1 MRTEIEVSSVRT
13 HLAGQTILI
22 GQGKASDPR
31 SLASSHT
38 RMAYSPMLRSHTR
51 RSLRRALW
59 GFAGALLVALPAFWA
74 YPALTQSAEKAES
87 VPGRLYV
94 RFAAES
100 QAPAPGKTAS
110 AAFSAAAATHGMTR
124 LEKAFPF
131 LDTLAERRALSPSA
145 EALRHVYAL
154 TYTSGAEPADA
165 SQAFARDAGVV
176 YAEPQPVHR
185 IGGVRLPARVSG
197 GALAAPN
204 DSLYGEQTHLP
215 RLQLPE
221 AWDEVKGEDGQVL
234 IAIVDTGVD
243 IAHPDL
249 RDNLWRNPNETPGNG
264 LDDDGNGFT
273 DDVYGW
279 NFTEDSPDPYGDGT
293 GSDHGTAVAGVAAA
307 ATDNARGIAGASW
320 NAAFMPVRT
329 ACEGSAETLCHTNKG
344 VLYAALNGAD
354 IITASFGSSVYSE
367 TSWLVMQA
375 TLEAGAL
382 VVASAGNAEKDN
394 DAAPYYPASYPSVLS
409 VGGTKKDSQENV
421 FSYGRSVNVYA
432 PAEAIE
438 TTAPEGG
445 YARWS
450 GTSFSVPLVAGVAAL
465 AKTANPQFGP
475 EALREQVRLTA
486 DKTSDEYAH
495 AFVNAWRAAT
505 EAPRPAIRI
514 AAVNGRPHR
523 GEYVNL
529 PGADTSSVRITF
541 ANAHGDARDVAVRF
555 EAQAEYARIA
565 PASVRLGRLARGDT
579 ASVDVSLLLGAGR
592 PAIGAFLVA
601 AQVTADGFV
610 DEPDLVRLRAGRFA
624 NAQDSLA
631 LVAFYH
637 AAGGEDWIDR
647 TGWHGV
653 TLNEEG
659 RVVRL
664 AVFQNN
670 LTGHLSSQ
678 LGRLTELEHLDL
690 TDNNLGGSIPA
701 SLGGLAKLKILSLS
715 FNRLTG
721 PVPPALG
728 NLAELE
734 DLNFQINDLTGSI
747 PASLGR
753 LAKLKSLYLSWNG
766 LTGPVPPEL
775 GNLAELEALSL
786 QFNGLTGPV
795 PASLGRLA
803 KLKRLFL
810 SWNGLTGPVP
820 AALGNLAELEV
831 LSLQINGLTGPIPA
845 RLGELSR
852 LKGLYLSDNALTG
865 SIPPALGN
873 LANLENLVLFDN
885 PLAPY
890 AFPEWITALVNLW
903 EISLTGT
910 RLRGAIP
917 PGLGD
922 LPKLRH
928 LYLSHNDL
936 EGALPGNIA
945 NAKALSR
952 LYLNDNNLNALAD
965 LSGLPEL
972 ERVNVAFN
980 RLTFE
985 DFEGVRLPASVA
997 EPLGAPDRERLAALF
1012 ERTGFVTEAQ
1022 GPLAPVT
1029 LAASRPP
1036 DPEALRRYID
1046 ALNALQEQD
1055 KGDIVPAGHLRALP
1069 RLYRRLAERTE
1080 RFPQGKEAQASASVS
1095 DFTYA
1100 PQRLVPTRVAREA
1113 DHVTFSVEVGGEE
1126 NAYQWYGDGYGN
1138 FTDDDMAIEGATS
1151 NTLRVALS
1159 EARAVYYCVIT
1170 NPRVPDLTLYSK
1182 RVSSVAPEHI
1192 VTAHEADSLV
1202 LANFYRATG
1211 GSGWTN
1217 DLDWLEGPL
1226 GSWFGV
1232 ALNEAGRVTELY
1244 LVENNLTGLLP
1255 EEVGALAALE
1265 RLELGRNE
1273 MSGRL
1278 PESLGRL
1285 TSLTHL
1291 TLDSN
1296 RFFRGPIPASLGNLT
1311 RLRILSLGNNGL
1323 RGPIPE
1329 ALGNLTSLVS
1339 LDLSNNNLTGPVPA
1353 WLGNLTRL
1361 THILLYSN
1369 GLRGPIPEEL
1379 GKLASLERLH
1389 LKGNNLTGG
1398 IPASLGRLTRLDGLF
1413 LDENALE
1420 GAVPDSILAM
1430 NALEWL
1436 YLNDNRLTSLPD
1448 LTGMPRLHTVHASS
1462 NRLSFEDVEQHAR
1475 FSGTFTYAPQEAVPV
1490 RVARSASHATFSVGV
1505 GGTANEYQ
1513 WYREGFLDDEAIPG
1527 ATADTL
1533 AVPLSD
1539 PPTRYRCRIT
1549 NAKAPDL
1556 TLYSERASSAE
1567 VYTSIAKE
1575 DVLTFAVH
1583 ANYPNP
1589 FSEATEIAFET
1600 PEAAHV
1606 RITVYDALGRRV
1618 DEALDQTVAPG
1629 RYRVAYAARDL
1640 APGTYFYHIEMG
1652 RFSETRA
1659 MVLVR

>member
-1 MRTEIEVSSVRT
+1 M
-13 HLAGQTILI
+13 
-22 GQGKASDPR
+22 
-31 SLASSHT
+31 
-38 RMAYSPMLRSHTR
+38 
-51 RSLRRALW
+51 RRALW
-59 GFAGALLVALPAFWA
+59 GFAGFAGALLVTLPAFWA
-74 YPALTQSAEKAES
+74 YPSLAQSAEKAES

-94 RFAAES
+94 RFAAGS

-110 AAFSAAAATHGMTR
+110 AAFGAAAAAHGMTR

-131 LDTLAERRALSPSA
+131 LDALAERRALSPSA

-165 SQAFARDAGVV
+165 AQAFARDAEVV

-185 IGGVRLPARVSG
+185 IGGVRLPAAVQSGVSG
-197 GALAAPN
+197 GTLAAPN

-221 AWDEVKGEDGQVL
+221 AWDEVKGEEGQVL

-249 RDNLWRNPNETPGNG
+249 RDNLWTNPNEAPGNG

-273 DDVYGW
+273 DAPHGW
-279 NFTEDSPDPYGDGT
+279 SFTEDSPDPYGDGT

-329 ACEGSAETLCHTNKG
+329 VCKGSVEALCHTNKG
-344 VLYAALNGAD
+344 ILYAALNGAD
-354 IITASFGSSVYSE
+354 IITASFGRSVYSE

-375 TLEAGAL
+375 ALEAGAL
-382 VVASAGNAEKDN
+382 VVAVAGNEETDN

-409 VGGTKKDSQENV
+409 VGGTKKDSEENV
-421 FSYGRSVNVYA
+421 YNYGRSVNVYA

-438 TTAPEGG
+438 ATAPGGG

-465 AKTANPQFGP
+465 AKTANPQSGP

-486 DKTSDEYAH
+486 DKTSDERAH
-495 AFVNAWRAAT
+495 AFANAWRAAT
-505 EAPRPAIRI
+505 EAPRPAVRI
-514 AAVNGRPHR
+514 AAVNGRAHR

-541 ANAHGDARDVAVRF
+541 TNAHGDARDVAVRF
-555 EAQAEYARIA
+555 EAEATYARIA

-579 ASVDVSLLLGAGR
+579 ASVDVSLLLGADR
-592 PAIGAFLVA
+592 PAVGAFLVT
-601 AQVTADGFV
+601 AQVTADAFV
-610 DEPDLVRLRAGRFA
+610 DEPDLVRLRVGHFA

-647 TGWHGV
+647 TGWLEEPVMGWHGV

-664 AVFQNN
+664 GVHQNN

-701 SLGGLAKLKILSLS
+701 SLGRLSRLQELLLHLNDFTGSIPPELGNLAELEALNLQFNDLTGSIPASLGRLAKLKGLWLS
-715 FNRLTG
+715 FNDLTGPVPPALGNLAELEALNLQFNGLTGPVPVSLGRLAKLKGLWLSWNGLTG

-734 DLNFQINDLTGSI
+734 DL
-747 PASLGR
+747 
-753 LAKLKSLYLSWNG
+753 
-766 LTGPVPPEL
+766 V
-775 GNLAELEALSL
+775 L
-786 QFNGLTGPV
+786 QF
-795 PASLGRLA
+795 
-803 KLKRLFL
+803 
-810 SWNGLTGPVP
+810 
-820 AALGNLAELEV
+820 
-831 LSLQINGLTGPIPA
+831 NGLTGPIPA

-852 LKGLYLSDNALTG
+852 LKELYLSDNALTG
-865 SIPPALGN
+865 SVPPALGN
-873 LANLENLVLFDN
+873 LANLEDLSLFYN

-890 AFPEWITALVNLW
+890 DFPAWIMDLGNLW
-903 EISLTGT
+903 TISLTST

-922 LPKLRH
+922 LPRLG
-928 LYLSHNDL
+928 LLDLAGNDL

-945 NAKALSR
+945 NAKALSY
-952 LYLNDNNLNALAD
+952 LFLNDNNLDALTD

-972 ERVNVAFN
+972 RRVDVAFN

-985 DFEGVRLPASVA
+985 DFEGRDLPASVA
-997 EPLGAPDRERLAALF
+997 ELF
-1012 ERTGFVTEAQ
+1012 ERTGFVMQAQ

-1029 LAASRPP
+1029 VAARRPP
-1036 DPEALRRYID
+1036 DLEALRRYID
-1046 ALNALQEQD
+1046 ALNALQGQG
-1055 KGDIVPAGHLRALP
+1055 KGDTVPAGHLRVLP
-1069 RLYRRLAERTE
+1069 RLYRRLAERAE
-1080 RFPQGKEAQASASVS
+1080 RFPGGEEAQASASVS

-1100 PQRLVPTRVAREA
+1100 PQRPVPTRVAREA
-1113 DHVTFSVEVGGEE
+1113 DHVAFSVEVGGEE
-1126 NAYQWYGDGYGN
+1126 NKYQWYGDGYGN
-1138 FTDDDMAIEGATS
+1138 FTDDDVAIGGATS
-1151 NTLRVALS
+1151 DTLRVALS

-1182 RVSSVAPEHI
+1182 RVSSVAPERI
-1192 VTAHEADSLV
+1192 VAAHEADSLV

-1217 DLDWLEGPL
+1217 DRDWLKGPL

-1232 ALNEAGRVTELY
+1232 ALNEAGRVTGLH
-1244 LVENNLTGLLP
+1244 LGHNNLTGLLP
-1255 EEVGALAALE
+1255 EEMGALAALE
-1265 RLELGRNE
+1265 RLNLGGNE
-1273 MSGRL
+1273 MRGRL

-1291 TLDSN
+1291 TLSIN
-1296 RFFRGPIPASLGNLT
+1296 GFRGPIPASLGNLT
-1311 RLRILSLGNNGL
+1311 RLRNLDLHYNGL

-1329 ALGNLTSLVS
+1329 ALGNLTSLIL
-1339 LDLSNNNLTGPVPA
+1339 LDLGANNLTGPVPA
-1353 WLGNLTRL
+1353 SLGNLTRL
-1361 THILLYSN
+1361 RY
-1369 GLRGPIPEEL
+1369 LRLHNNDLTGPIPEEL
-1379 GKLASLERLH
+1379 GNLASLAALI
-1389 LKGNNLTGG
+1389 LKGNNLTGR
-1398 IPASLGRLTRLDGLF
+1398 IPASLGRLTRLEALNLHG
-1413 LDENALE
+1413 NALE

-1448 LTGMPRLHTVHASS
+1448 ITGMPRLHTVHASS

-1490 RVARSASHATFSVGV
+1490 RTARSASHVTFSARV

-1533 AVPLSD
+1533 AVPLFD
-1539 PPTRYRCRIT
+1539 PPTRYYCRIT

-1575 DVLTFAVH
+1575 DALTFAVH

-1600 PEAAHV
+1600 PEAARV

-1618 DEALDQTVAPG
+1618 DEVLDRTVAPG

>member
-1 MRTEIEVSSVRT
+1 
-13 HLAGQTILI
+13 
-22 GQGKASDPR
+22 
-31 SLASSHT
+31 
-38 RMAYSPMLRSHTR
+38 MLRSHTR
-51 RSLRRALW
+51 RPLRRALR
-59 GFAGALLVALPAFWA
+59 GFAGALLAALPVFWA
-74 YPALTQSAEKAES
+74 YPALAQSAEKAET

-100 QAPAPGKTAS
+100 QAPVPGKTAS
-110 AAFSAAAATHGMTR
+110 AAFRAAAAAHGMTR

-145 EALRHVYAL
+145 EALRQVYAL
-154 TYTSGAEPADA
+154 TYTSGAEPTDA
-165 SQAFARDAGVV
+165 AQAFARDAGVV

-185 IGGVRLPARVSG
+185 IGGARLPASISG

-221 AWDEVKGEDGQVL
+221 AWDEVKGEEGEVL

-249 RDNLWRNPNETPGNG
+249 RDNLWTNPNETPGNG

-273 DDVYGW
+273 DDAHGW
-279 NFTEDSPDPYGDGT
+279 SFTEDSPDPYGDGT

-354 IITASFGSSVYSE
+354 IITASFGGSVYSE
-367 TSWLVMQA
+367 TEALVIQA
-375 TLEAGAL
+375 ALEAGAL
-382 VVASAGNAEKDN
+382 VVAAAGNSEKDN

-421 FSYGRSVNVYA
+421 YNYGRSVNVYA

-438 TTAPEGG
+438 ATAPGGG

-465 AKTANPQFGP
+465 AKTANPQLGP

-486 DKTSDEYAH
+486 DKTSDEHAH

-514 AAVNGRPHR
+514 AAVNGRAYR
-523 GEYVNL
+523 GEHVNL

-555 EAQAEYARIA
+555 EAGAAYARIA

-579 ASVDVSLLLGAGR
+579 ASVDVSLLLGADR
-592 PAIGAFLVA
+592 PAVGAFPLT
-601 AQVTADGFV
+601 AQVMADAFV

-637 AAGGEDWIDR
+637 AAGGEDWRDR
-647 TGWHGV
+647 TGWLEEPVMGWHGV

-664 AVFQNN
+664 EMIFNN

-678 LGRLTELEHLDL
+678 LGRLTELEYLYL
-690 TDNNLGGSIPA
+690 VSNNLGGSIPA
-701 SLGGLAKLKILSLS
+701 SLGRLS
-715 FNRLTG
+715 RLQDLRLHRNDFTG
-721 PVPPALG
+721 SIPPELG
-728 NLAELE
+728 SLAELE
-734 DLNFQINDLTGSI
+734 ILVLQSNDLTGSI

-753 LAKLKSLYLSWNG
+753 LAKLKELWLSWNG

-775 GNLAELEALSL
+775 GNLAELEILNF

-803 KLKRLFL
+803 KLKQLWL

-820 AALGNLAELEV
+820 AALGNLAELELLV
-831 LSLQINGLTGPIPA
+831 LQFNGLTGPVPA
-845 RLGELSR
+845 WLGELSR
-852 LKGLYLSDNALTG
+852 LKQIWLTDNAFTG

-873 LANLENLVLFDN
+873 PANLEVLGLSAN

-890 AFPEWITALVNLW
+890 DFPEWIMHLSQLRW
-903 EISLTGT
+903 LSLTGT
-910 RLRGAIP
+910 QLQGDIP
-917 PGLGD
+917 PGLGN
-922 LPKLRH
+922 LLGLRT
-928 LYLSHNDL
+928 LQLDNNDL

-952 LYLNDNNLNALAD
+952 LYLNDNNLDALAD

-972 ERVNVAFN
+972 AIVDVAFN

-985 DFEGVRLPASVA
+985 DFEGVRLPARAA

-1012 ERTGFVTEAQ
+1012 ERTGFVIEAQ

-1029 LAASRPP
+1029 VAGSPSDL
-1036 DPEALRRYID
+1036 EALRRYID
-1046 ALNALQEQD
+1046 VLDALQAQ
-1055 KGDIVPAGHLRALP
+1055 GNGSIVPAGHLRTLP
-1069 RLYRRLAERTE
+1069 RLYRRLAERAE
-1080 RFPQGKEAQASASVS
+1080 RFPGGEEAQASASVI

-1113 DHVTFSVEVGGEE
+1113 DHVAFSVEVGGEE
-1126 NAYQWYGDGYGN
+1126 NKYQWYGDDYGN

-1151 NTLRVALS
+1151 DTLRVALS

-1170 NPRVPDLTLYSK
+1170 NPRVPDLTLYSE

-1192 VTAHEADSLV
+1192 VAAHEADSLV

-1232 ALNEAGRVTELY
+1232 VLNEAGRVTGLH
-1244 LVENNLTGLLP
+1244 LGHNNLTGLLP
-1255 EEVGALAALE
+1255 DEVGALAALE
-1265 RLELGRNE
+1265 RLDLTGNK
-1273 MSGRL
+1273 MQGRL

-1291 TLDSN
+1291 TLDNN

-1311 RLRILSLGNNGL
+1311 RLRFLNLGANGL

-1329 ALGNLTSLVS
+1329 SLGNLTSLIS

-1361 THILLYSN
+1361 ESITLYN
-1369 GLRGPIPEEL
+1369 NDFAGPIPEEL
-1379 GKLASLERLH
+1379 GKLASLRRLH
-1389 LKGNNLTGG
+1389 LKGNNLTGR
-1398 IPASLGRLTRLDGLF
+1398 IPASLGRLTRLDDLF

-1430 NALEWL
+1430 NALERL

-1448 LTGMPRLHTVHASS
+1448 LTGMPMLYEVHASS
-1462 NRLSFEDVEQHAR
+1462 NRFSFEDVEQHAR
-1475 FSGTFTYAPQEAVPV
+1475 FGGTFAYAPQEAVPV
-1490 RVARSASHATFSVGV
+1490 RVARSASHVTFSVGV

-1556 TLYSERASSAE
+1556 TLYSERVSSAE

-1600 PEAAHV
+1600 PEAARV

-1618 DEALDQTVAPG
+1618 DEALDRTVAPG

>member
-1 MRTEIEVSSVRT
+1 MRC
-13 HLAGQTILI
+13 AG
-22 GQGKASDPR
+22 
-31 SLASSHT
+31 
-38 RMAYSPMLRSHTR
+38 

-59 GFAGALLVALPAFWA
+59 GFAGALLAALPAFWA
-74 YPALTQSAEKAES
+74 YPALTQPVEKAES
-87 VPGRLYV
+87 LPGRLYV

-100 QAPAPGKTAS
+100 QAPVPGKTAS
-110 AAFSAAAATHGMTR
+110 AAFSAAAAAHGMTR

-131 LDTLAERRALSPSA
+131 LDTLARRRALSPSA

-165 SQAFARDAGVV
+165 AQAFARDAGVV

-197 GALAAPN
+197 GALAVPN
-204 DSLYGEQTHLP
+204 DSLYGVQTHLP

-221 AWDEVKGEDGQVL
+221 AWDEVKGEEGQVL
-234 IAIVDTGVD
+234 IAIVDAGVD

-249 RDNLWRNPNETPGNG
+249 RDNLWTNPNEAPGNG
-264 LDDDGNGFT
+264 LDDDGNGFV
-273 DDVYGW
+273 DDVHGW
-279 NFTEDSPDPYGDGT
+279 SFTEDSPDPYGDGT

-329 ACEGSAETLCHTNKG
+329 ACEGSAETVCHTNKG
-344 VLYAALNGAD
+344 ILYAALNGAD

-375 TLEAGAL
+375 ALEAGAL
-382 VVASAGNAEKDN
+382 VVASAGNREKDN
-394 DAAPYYPASYPSVLS
+394 DAAPHYPASYPSVLS
-409 VGGTKKDSQENV
+409 VGGTKKDSHENV
-421 FSYGRSVNVYA
+421 YSYGRSVNVYA

-438 TTAPEGG
+438 ATVPGGG

-465 AKTANPQFGP
+465 AKTANPQFTP

-486 DKTSDEYAH
+486 DKTSDSRARV
-495 AFVNAWRAAT
+495 FVNAWRAAT
-505 EAPRPAIRI
+505 EAPRPAVRI
-514 AAVNGRPHR
+514 AAVNGRVHR
-523 GEYVNL
+523 GEHVNL

-541 ANAHGDARDVAVRF
+541 TNAHGDAGDVAVRF
-555 EAQAEYARIA
+555 GAEAAYARIA
-565 PASVRLGRLARGDT
+565 PASVRLGRLAHGDT

-592 PAIGAFLVA
+592 PAVGAFLLT

-637 AAGGEDWIDR
+637 AAGGEDWINR
-647 TGWHGV
+647 TGWLEEPVMGWHGV

-664 AVFQNN
+664 EVIWNN

-678 LGRLTELEHLDL
+678 LGRLTELEYLYL
-690 TDNNLGGSIPA
+690 VGNNLGGSIPA
-701 SLGGLAKLKILSLS
+701 SLGRLSRLQDLRLH
-715 FNRLTG
+715 FNDFTG
-721 PVPPALG
+721 SIPPELG

-734 DLNFQINDLTGSI
+734 ILILQINDLTGSI

-753 LAKLKSLYLSWNG
+753 LAKLKSLVLSANE

-775 GNLAELEALSL
+775 GNLAELEALNL
-786 QFNGLTGPV
+786 QFNALTGPV

-820 AALGNLAELEV
+820 PALGDLAELEE
-831 LSLQINGLTGPIPA
+831 LSLQYNGLTGPIPA

-852 LKGLYLSDNALTG
+852 LKELWLTDNALTG

-873 LANLENLVLFDN
+873 LANLGVLALSAN

-890 AFPEWITALVNLW
+890 VFPEWITHLSRLRW
-903 EISLTGT
+903 LSLTGT
-910 RLRGAIP
+910 RLQGAIP
-917 PGLGD
+917 PELGD
-922 LPKLRH
+922 LPELDI
-928 LYLSHNDL
+928 LQLSDNDL
-936 EGALPGNIA
+936 EGALPDNIV
-945 NAKALSR
+945 NARALSL
-952 LYLNDNNLNALAD
+952 LYLSNNNLDALAD

-972 ERVNVAFN
+972 RRVDVAFN

-985 DFEGVRLPASVA
+985 DFEGRDLPASVA
-997 EPLGAPDRERLAALF
+997 EPLGEPDRKQLAALF
-1012 ERTGFVTEAQ
+1012 ERTGFVMQAKD
-1022 GPLAPVT
+1022 PLAPVT
-1029 LAASRPP
+1029 VAARRPP
-1036 DPEALRRYID
+1036 DPEAFRRYID
-1046 ALNALQEQD
+1046 ALDALQAQG
-1055 KGDIVPAGHLRALP
+1055 KGDMIPAGHLRVLR
-1069 RLYRRLAERTE
+1069 RLYRRLAERAE
-1080 RFPQGKEAQASASVS
+1080 RFPAGEEAQASTRII

-1100 PQRLVPTRVAREA
+1100 PQRSVPARVVREA
-1113 DHVTFSVEVGGEE
+1113 DHVAFSVEVGGEE
-1126 NAYQWYGDGYGN
+1126 NKYQWYRENGN
-1138 FTDDDMAIEGATS
+1138 DRDRTDDVAIGGATS
-1151 NTLRVALS
+1151 DTLRVALS
-1159 EARAVYYCVIT
+1159 EARAVYYCAIT
-1170 NPRVPDLTLYSK
+1170 NPRVPDLTLYSE
-1182 RVSSVAPEHI
+1182 RVSSVAPEHM
-1192 VTAHEADSLV
+1192 VAAHEADSLV

-1217 DLDWLEGPL
+1217 DRDWLKGPL

-1232 ALNEAGRVTELY
+1232 ALNEEGRVTGLY
-1244 LVENNLTGLLP
+1244 LGNNNLTGLLP
-1255 EEVGALAALE
+1255 EEMGALAALE
-1265 RLELGRNE
+1265 ELQLGGNR

-1285 TSLTHL
+1285 TSLTY
-1291 TLDSN
+1291 LDLSGN
-1296 RFFRGPIPASLGNLT
+1296 KFFIGPIPASLGNLT
-1311 RLRILSLGNNGL
+1311 RLRLLNLEANGL

-1329 ALGNLTSLVS
+1329 ALGKLASLEI
-1339 LDLSNNNLTGPVPA
+1339 LYLSNNNLSGPVPA

-1361 THILLYSN
+1361 INIELYN
-1369 GLRGPIPEEL
+1369 NDLTGPIPEEL
-1379 GKLASLERLH
+1379 GRLVSLWRLH
-1389 LKGNNLTGG
+1389 LDTNNLTGR
-1398 IPASLGRLTRLDGLF
+1398 IPASLGRLTRLNDLF
-1413 LDENALE
+1413 LAENALE
-1420 GAVPDSILAM
+1420 GAVPDSILAI
-1430 NALEWL
+1430 NALERL

-1475 FSGTFTYAPQEAVPV
+1475 FSGTFTYAPQGSVPV
-1490 RVARSASHATFSVGV
+1490 HVARSASHVTFSVSV

-1513 WYREGFLDDEAIPG
+1513 WYLEGFLDDEAIPG

-1539 PPTRYRCRIT
+1539 PPSRYHCRIT

-1589 FSEATEIAFET
+1589 FSEATEIAFDT
-1600 PEAAHV
+1600 PEGVRV

-1618 DEALDQTVAPG
+1618 DEVLDRTVSPG
-1629 RYRVAYAARDL
+1629 RYRVAYAARNL